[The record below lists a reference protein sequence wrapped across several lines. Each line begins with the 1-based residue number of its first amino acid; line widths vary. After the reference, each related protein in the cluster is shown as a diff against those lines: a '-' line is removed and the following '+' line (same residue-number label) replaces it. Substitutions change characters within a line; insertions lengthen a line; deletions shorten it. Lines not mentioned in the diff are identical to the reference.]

1 MQEDHEK
8 LMAQREAEEEIRIRE
23 QLKAIRAKDNKIPK
37 EKSKLLAYLM
47 CKNRATEALDRKQ
60 TELKAL
66 NNELEIQ
73 VKSQAGE
80 NELTKGLI

>member
-1 MQEDHEK
+1 
-8 LMAQREAEEEIRIRE
+8 
-23 QLKAIRAKDNKIPK
+23 
-37 EKSKLLAYLM
+37 M

-66 NNELEIQ
+66 NNELKIQ

-80 NELTKGLI
+80 NELTKGLLHHEKRVEKELLQKLEGLKVLVLA

>member
-1 MQEDHEK
+1 
-8 LMAQREAEEEIRIRE
+8 
-23 QLKAIRAKDNKIPK
+23 
-37 EKSKLLAYLM
+37 M
-47 CKNRATEALDRKQ
+47 CKNRATDALDRKQ